1 MSNASGQASLVA
13 KVKFPGSDRTCLR
26 LLCWSR
32 RGEIRAREDI
42 SVGTKRLLTA
52 AVIGIL
58 LAGSLA
64 ARAAGSQSGHW
75 AQASLFHQMDT
86 NRNGTVSKIEF
97 LRFMSRKFNRLDTN
111 RNGKLERKELL
122 PLVRGGAMR
131 Y

>member
-1 MSNASGQASLVA
+1 M
-13 KVKFPGSDRTCLR
+13 
-26 LLCWSR
+26 
-32 RGEIRAREDI
+32 
-42 SVGTKRLLTA
+42 KRLLTA
-52 AVIGIL
+52 AAIAML
-58 LAGSLA
+58 LAGSLD

-86 NRNGTVSKIEF
+86 NKNGTVSKIEF
-97 LRFMSRKFNRLDTN
+97 LRFMSWKFNRLDTN